1 MGRDALKKYSET
13 DHDLLVEIRSKIID
27 DGGLMQRVGRIE
39 DALVGT
45 INGQLGLIP
54 QFKQHREEHARERNR
69 IIAVFTVVATGV
81 GTLVS
86 WVLDFLFH
94 R

>member
-1 MGRDALKKYSET
+1 
-13 DHDLLVEIRSKIID
+13 
-27 DGGLMQRVGRIE
+27 
-39 DALVGT
+39 
-45 INGQLGLIP
+45 LIP
-54 QFKQHREEHARERNR
+54 QFKQHQEEHTRERNR

-81 GTLVS
+81 GMVVS